1 MIVTRAPYRISFF
14 GGGSDLERFYSK
26 YPGAV
31 LSTSINKF
39 TYISSH
45 YFFDS
50 DKIQIKYSKTET
62 CTDIEEI
69 EHPIVREVLRK
80 FQIRGAIEI
89 SSNGDVAGGTGL
101 GSSSAFTVA
110 LLMNLYTRSG
120 RYVTPQQLAE
130 EACDI
135 EINRLFGPIGKQD
148 QYASAVGGL
157 NIIRFPKS
165 GSAAVEPV
173 HLEKAIYKELEQSLS
188 MFYTGLPR
196 ATASVLSEQQ
206 SNMDN
211 PEKLDIV
218 RRMVDLVW
226 VAQEALYAGELHRF
240 GELLNLSW
248 KMKQRLASR
257 ITNPQLQAIY
267 DKAIDAGAVGGK
279 LLGAGGGGFMLFYC
293 PPENQAQLR
302 SAMAGYRELP
312 FRFDTAG
319 AQVMLVADEY
329 WDREVTRPALPEVQ
343 PTAGVPEPLPEPAA
357 LGSYAAPL
365 SVAAKP

>member
-14 GGGSDLERFYSK
+14 GGGSDFERFYSQ

-62 CTDIEEI
+62 CTDVEEI

-80 FQIRGAIEI
+80 FKISGAIEI

-110 LLMNLYTRSG
+110 LLMNLYTRAG
-120 RYVTPQQLAE
+120 KYAARQHLAE

-135 EINRLFGPIGKQD
+135 EINRLFEPIGKQD

-157 NIIRFPKS
+157 NIIRFRAGGPAS
-165 GSAAVEPV
+165 IEPV
-173 HLEKAIYKELEQSLS
+173 HVEKSIYQELERSLL
-188 MFYTGLPR
+188 MFYTGAHRP
-196 ATASVLSEQQ
+196 ASSVLAEQQ
-206 SNMDN
+206 ANMDA
-211 PEKLDIV
+211 PGTVDVV

-226 VAQEALYAGELHRF
+226 VAQEALFAGELHRF

-257 ITNPQLQAIY
+257 ITNPQVQAIY
-267 DKAIDAGAVGGK
+267 ERAMAAGAVGGK

-293 PPENQAQLR
+293 PPDKQNQLR
-302 SAMAGYRELP
+302 DAMSGYRELP
-312 FRFDTAG
+312 FRFDTLG

-329 WDREVTRPALPEVQ
+329 WDREATRPSQ
-343 PTAGVPEPLPEPAA
+343 SKDCEPAIVA
-357 LGSYAAPL
+357 AAPVVD
-365 SVAAKP
+365 SVANVYA

>member
-14 GGGSDLERFYSK
+14 GGGSDLEGFYSK

-45 YFFDS
+45 YFFDN
-50 DKIQIKYSKTET
+50 DRIQIKYSKTET
-62 CTDIEEI
+62 CTDVEEI

-80 FQIRGAIEI
+80 FQITGAIEI

-110 LLMNLYTRSG
+110 LLMNLYTRAG
-120 RYVTPQQLAE
+120 KYVAPQQLAE

-135 EINRLFGPIGKQD
+135 EINRLFEPIGKQD

-157 NIIRFPKS
+157 NIIRFRAA
-165 GSAAVEPV
+165 GAAAVEPV
-173 HLEKAIYKELEQSLS
+173 HLEKSIYKELEQSLL
-188 MFYTGLPR
+188 MFYTGTPR
-196 ATASVLSEQQ
+196 SSASVLAEQQ
-206 SNMDN
+206 ANMDS
-211 PEKLDIV
+211 PEKVDVV

-226 VAQEALYAGELHRF
+226 VAQEALFAGELHRF

-257 ITNPQLQAIY
+257 ITNPQIQALY

-279 LLGAGGGGFMLFYC
+279 LLGAGGGGFVLFYC
-293 PPENQAQLR
+293 PPQNQAQLR
-302 SAMAGYRELP
+302 STMAGYRELP

-329 WDREVTRPALPEVQ
+329 WDREVTRPALPAVHS
-343 PTAGVPEPLPEPAA
+343 TAGAPGTLSEPAA
-357 LGSYAAPL
+357 LVEYAAAMSATPK
-365 SVAAKP
+365 S

>member
-14 GGGSDLERFYSK
+14 GGGSDFERFYTQ

-45 YFFDS
+45 YFFDT

-62 CTDIEEI
+62 CTDVEDI
-69 EHPIVREVLRK
+69 EHPIVREVLRQFK
-80 FQIRGAIEI
+80 ISGAIEI

-101 GSSSAFTVA
+101 GSSAAFTVA
-110 LLMNLYTRSG
+110 LLMNLYTRASK
-120 RYVTPQQLAE
+120 YVSRQQLAE

-135 EINRLFGPIGKQD
+135 EINRLFEPIGKQD

-157 NIIRFPKS
+157 NIIRFRAGGP
-165 GSAAVEPV
+165 AAIEPI
-173 HLEKAIYKELEQSLS
+173 HLEKSVYQELERSLL
-188 MFYTGLPR
+188 MFYTGTHR
-196 ATASVLSEQQ
+196 HASSVLAEQQ
-206 SNMDN
+206 AN
-211 PEKLDIV
+211 LDAPSKVDVV

-226 VAQEALYAGELHRF
+226 IAQEALFAGELHRF

-248 KMKQRLASR
+248 KMKQRLASG
-257 ITNPQLQAIY
+257 ITNPQIQTLYERAM
-267 DKAIDAGAVGGK
+267 DSGAVGGK

-293 PPENQAQLR
+293 PPDKQKQLR
-302 SAMAGYRELP
+302 DAMAGYRELP
-312 FRFDTAG
+312 FHFDTLG

-329 WDREVTRPALPEVQ
+329 WAREATRSAESD
-343 PTAGVPEPLPEPAA
+343 EFDAA
-357 LGSYAAPL
+357 VATAAPAVV
-365 SVAAKP
+365 SEANIYA